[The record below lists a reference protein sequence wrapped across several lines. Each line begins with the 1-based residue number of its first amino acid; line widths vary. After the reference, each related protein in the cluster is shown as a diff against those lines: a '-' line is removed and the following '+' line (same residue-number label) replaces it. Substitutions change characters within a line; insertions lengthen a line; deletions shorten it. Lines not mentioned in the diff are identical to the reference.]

1 MKDSIRLVDIAFFV
15 ENLLALVTRFFPLSQ
30 TVAKD
35 RDILGMN
42 SWERAKIVAKDRDIW
57 RQRIRAL
64 YATGREEDM

>member
-1 MKDSIRLVDIAFFV
+1 MNRV
-15 ENLLALVTRFFPLSQ
+15 EKAK

-42 SWERAKIVAKDRDIW
+42 SWERAKTVAKYRDKW
-57 RQRIRAL
+57 RQCIRAL